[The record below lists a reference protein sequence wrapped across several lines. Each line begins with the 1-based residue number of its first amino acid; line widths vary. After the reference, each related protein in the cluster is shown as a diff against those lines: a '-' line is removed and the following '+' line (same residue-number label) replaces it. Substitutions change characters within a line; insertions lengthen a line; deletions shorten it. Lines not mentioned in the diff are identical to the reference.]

1 MRVLVKRPLVIA
13 IVGAVVVLVAV
24 LLAFFA
30 LEGQSGGQALQM
42 PSEATS
48 AGKTVQAQSSAA
60 SEVAKAEMPAPTFD
74 VVRIDPEGNTV
85 VAGKSAPGVTVTI
98 LDGENEVGSVMA
110 NDGGEWVFLPDQPL
124 PPGSRELSLLA
135 RDGNGNEKRSEDVV
149 VLVVPDHKG
158 EDALAVRTNREGGDS
173 QILQG
178 GARADA
184 EAPVVIGTVDYLD
197 DGSLSISGEAKPGS
211 VVQLYMDN
219 KPIGSATANGK
230 GRWMVDPKEKA
241 GDGEHRLRADMLA
254 TDGAVVA
261 RAERTFTRQAVAP
274 MSGSTRV
281 VVQPGNNLWLLARRA
296 YGDGNAYTIIF
307 NANKTQITDPN
318 LIYPGQVFVMP
329 NQ

>member
-42 PSEATS
+42 PSEVTP
-48 AGKTVQAQSSAA
+48 AGKTEQAQSSAA
-60 SEVAKAEMPAPTFD
+60 PEADKAEMPAPTFD

-85 VAGKSAPGVTVTI
+85 VAGKSAPGVSVTI
-98 LDGENEVGSVMA
+98 LDGENEVGSVTA
-110 NDGGEWVFLPDQPL
+110 NDSGEWVFLPDQPL

-135 RDGNGNEKRSEDVV
+135 RDGKGNEKRSEDVV

-158 EDALAVRTNREGGDS
+158 EDALAVRTNRDGGDS

-184 EAPVVIGTVDYLD
+184 EAPVVIGTVDYVE

-211 VVQLYMDN
+211 VVQL
-219 KPIGSATANGK
+219 
-230 GRWMVDPKEKA
+230 
-241 GDGEHRLRADMLA
+241 
-254 TDGAVVA
+254 
-261 RAERTFTRQAVAP
+261 
-274 MSGSTRV
+274 
-281 VVQPGNNLWLLARRA
+281 
-296 YGDGNAYTIIF
+296 
-307 NANKTQITDPN
+307 
-318 LIYPGQVFVMP
+318 
-329 NQ
+329 